1 MINERADRMPD
12 SESVDRGVLDGVIAF
27 LRKNLNEITLLVG
40 LVAVS
45 AFVSLNSDAFLT
57 APNLLNVLRSAAYL
71 GIVTWGMTLV
81 IVAGEIDVS
90 VGPAVA
96 FASVLLGWLVT
107 GQGIP
112 LVLGAVLVVL
122 TTTIVGYA
130 GGFIRARF
138 NVPSFVT
145 SLALWSIYDG
155 MKQVLSNN
163 IPIPVA
169 SEAFVAFGRGD
180 LLGIPYPVIIAGIL
194 FLAFRYVSK
203 HTVFGRSIYAV
214 GGNAKA
220 AYASGINVL
229 RTRAMVF
236 AITGALAGLTGL
248 LHVARLGSATPQVAS
263 GLEFSSIAAV
273 VIGGT
278 ALSGGRGSM
287 IGSLIGVLFISVI
300 GNGLVLMGV
309 NSQVQNVVRG
319 VLILIA
325 VLVNVIF
332 KAREQGKNAV

>member
-1 MINERADRMPD
+1 MPNADLN
-12 SESVDRGVLDGVIAF
+12 SHSASASFLAT
-27 LRKNLNEITLLVG
+27 LRKHLNEITLLIG
-40 LVAVS
+40 LIGVS
-45 AFVSLNSDAFLT
+45 AFITINNGVFLSSS
-57 APNLLNVLRSAAYL
+57 NLINVLRSAAFL

-81 IVAGEIDVS
+81 ITAGEIDVS

-107 GQGIP
+107 NHGIP
-112 LVLGAVLVVL
+112 LEIGAPLVIGV
-122 TTTIVGYA
+122 TTVVGLAA
-130 GGFIRARF
+130 GYIRARF

-155 MKQVLSNN
+155 MKQVMSNN
-163 IPIPVA
+163 IPIPVK
-169 SEAFVAFGRGD
+169 SDAFAVWGRGD
-180 LLGIPYPVIIAGIL
+180 LLGIPYVVIIAGVL
-194 FLAFRYVSK
+194 FVFFAYVAK
-203 HTVFGRSIYAV
+203 QTVYGRSVYAV

-220 AYASGINVL
+220 AYSAGIRVL
-229 RTRAMVF
+229 WTRASVF

-248 LHVARLGSATPQVAS
+248 LYVSRLGSATGQVAS

-278 ALSGGRGSM
+278 SLSGGRGTL
-287 IGSLIGVLFISVI
+287 IGSLIGVVFISVI

-309 NSQVQNVVRG
+309 NSEAQNVVRG

-332 KAREQGKNAV
+332 KRESKQI

>member
-1 MINERADRMPD
+1 MGNQADIMP
-12 SESVDRGVLDGVIAF
+12 GVETNGRRVSASLLTFV
-27 LRKNLNEITLLVG
+27 RKNLNEITLLIG
-40 LVAVS
+40 LFGVS
-45 AFVSLNSDAFLT
+45 AFITANNSVFLT
-57 APNLLNVLRSAAYL
+57 PSNLINVLRSAAFL

-81 IVAGEIDVS
+81 ITAGEIDVS

-107 GQGIP
+107 NNGIP
-112 LVLGAVLVVL
+112 LELSAPLVILV
-122 TTTIVGYA
+122 TTVVGLAA
-130 GGFIRARF
+130 GYMRARF

-155 MKQVLSNN
+155 MKQVMSNN
-163 IPIPVA
+163 IPIPVDN
-169 SEAFVAFGRGD
+169 EAFSVWGRGD
-180 LLGIPYPVIIAGIL
+180 LLGIPYVIIIAGIL
-194 FLAFRYVSK
+194 FLVFAYIAK
-203 HTVFGRSIYAV
+203 QTVYGRSIYAV

-220 AYASGINVL
+220 AYAAGIKVL
-229 RTRAMVF
+229 WTRASVF

-248 LHVARLGSATPQVAS
+248 LHVSRLGSATGQVAS

-278 ALSGGRGSM
+278 SLSGGRGTL
-287 IGSLIGVLFISVI
+287 IGSLIGVIFISVI

-309 NSQVQNVVRG
+309 NSQAQNVVRG

-332 KAREQGKNAV
+332 KRESKQI